1 MLTSAT
7 REVCKVLG
15 VQPDL
20 AVLEVHRVA
29 LTFGEKP
36 VAYRFSTIDTRQH
49 NYVSLLAKSS

>member
-7 REVCKVLG
+7 REVCRVLG

-36 VAYRFSTIDTRQH
+36 VEYRVSTIDTRYH
-49 NYVSLLAKSS
+49 DYVSLLSRRS

>member
-1 MLTSAT
+1 M
-7 REVCKVLG
+7 LG